1 MTTTTVKITKVDTK
15 VVLSTPYHP
24 SLPSRAKALGG
35 KYDPQ
40 NKTWA
45 FNARDEERVRN
56 LAREIFGTDGT
67 ITEPLVTVRF
77 SGHMPGSEYWKFG
90 RLIARRPGRDAEVR
104 LGEGVVLIEGH
115 FLGRN
120 GSTRYPV
127 IGGEGT
133 VLEIRDVPLSM
144 ARRAIAEDSRFSIV
158 EDTPVAEHNLLAQF
172 SDAELLAELERR
184 GIKVQ

>member
-1 MTTTTVKITKVDTK
+1 MTTVKITKTDTK

-24 SLPSRAKALGG
+24 NLPSRAKALGG
-35 KYDPQ
+35 KFNPQ
-40 NKTWA
+40 NKTWV
-45 FNARDEERVRN
+45 FDARDEQRVRD
-56 LAREIFGTDGT
+56 LAREIFGTDGSP
-67 ITEPLVTVRF
+67 ITEPLVTVKF

-90 RLIARRPGRDAEVR
+90 RLIARRPGRDAEVQ
-104 LGEGVVLIEGH
+104 LGEGVVLVEGY

-120 GSTRYPV
+120 GSMRYPV

-158 EDTPVAEHNLLAQF
+158 EDAPVAEHNPLAQF
-172 SDAELLAELERR
+172 SNEELLAELERR
-184 GIKVQ
+184 GIKIG